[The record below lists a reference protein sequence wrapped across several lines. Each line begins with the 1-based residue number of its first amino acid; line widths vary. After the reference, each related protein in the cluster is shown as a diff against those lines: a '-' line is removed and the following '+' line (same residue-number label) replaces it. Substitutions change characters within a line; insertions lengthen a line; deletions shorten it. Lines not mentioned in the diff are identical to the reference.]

1 MIDSQE
7 ITKAIGAHGAWK
19 RRLEAVI
26 KDGRSDV
33 GPEKVEPDNRCD
45 FGKWLYSLPVTD
57 QNSAQFKKIQALH
70 ATFHKE
76 AARVISMA
84 LSGDVAG
91 AEKSMGFGG
100 AYSSISADLTGAM
113 MDWKKA
119 LGT

>member
-1 MIDSQE
+1 MIDPQE

-45 FGKWLYSLPVTD
+45 FGKWLYALPLAD

-76 AARVISMA
+76 AAHVISMA
-84 LSGDVAG
+84 LSGNVA
-91 AEKSMGFGG
+91 AAKQSMGAGG
-100 AYSSISADLTGAM
+100 AYSNISADLTAAM
-113 MDWKKA
+113 MDWRKA
-119 LGT
+119 LGS